1 MYDVSLEYLAAL
13 EEPIQRYKIKMK
25 VGSQNLT
32 EADIVAGSLTI
43 KNQCSDR
50 DIVQIGS
57 VYTGELKAVIAPD
70 IVERSTWK
78 GARIE
83 VSEGMM
89 ISEDPEAFEYVP
101 LGVYYVAE
109 ANHSAE
115 GVSITAY
122 DAMLRFDKVFNLS
135 STRGKPFDIL
145 KMLCEDCRVTLGMS
159 RRQVEDLTNGEAPLA
174 LYSENDCQ
182 TYRDVLFWLA
192 QFLACFATIDREGRL
207 VLREYRNIVT
217 QRVDQAFRYEGAE
230 FSDFRTEYSGV
241 SWVDIETQET
251 IYIGDELH
259 DDKLTYNLGA
269 NPFLQYGTLST
280 RRQYGRAILNML
292 EFISFT
298 PFKARY
304 LNTPAFDLGDVIKN
318 DGNLGAGTHG
328 CIMSFEYSFI
338 HRYTAEGFGQNPAL
352 VSAQS
357 KADKEIAGLLSRTDK
372 NSIYFYTF
380 KNAARKQI
388 NAGETAEIVNIKFTT
403 TEAKQ
408 VTFQAEILADA
419 SATLEEVV
427 ARVSYYLDGV
437 EITDYYPTET
447 WTEDG
452 KHIISLYYM
461 IDVEPSTLYRWQVFL
476 NAAGGS
482 IIIPPEHARATI
494 WGQGLVAIGKWDG
507 FIDAEDTIELIELD
521 DIELATFTAEAEASP
536 VVIVAL
542 EDPEDIIGLID
553 LDDIQVAAFEDIPL
567 INKESLYI
575 TGTLWQT
582 VKESTWAQIKD
593 DYTW

>member
-1 MYDVSLEYLAAL
+1 MYDVSESYLDAL
-13 EEPIQRYKIKMK
+13 GEPIQQYKIKMK
-25 VGSQNLT
+25 IGSQSLT
-32 EADIVAGSLTI
+32 EADIVGGSLTI

-89 ISEDPEAFEYVP
+89 ISEDPEEFEYVP

-135 STRGKPFDIL
+135 TTRGKPFDIL
-145 KMLCEDCRVTLGMS
+145 KMICEDCRVTLGMS
-159 RRQVEDLTNGEAPLA
+159 RGQIEALTNGEAPVA
-174 LYSENDCQ
+174 LFSENDCQ

-192 QFLACFATIDREGRL
+192 QFLACFATIDRSGRL
-207 VLREYRNIVT
+207 VLRQYRSAVT
-217 QRVDQAFRYEGAE
+217 QQVEQAFRYEGAE
-230 FSDFRTEYSGV
+230 FSDFITEYSGI
-241 SWVDIETQET
+241 SWVDVESQET
-251 IYIGDELH
+251 NYIGDEV
-259 DDKLTYNLGA
+259 DTKLTYNLGA
-269 NPFLQYGTLST
+269 NPFMQYGTLST
-280 RRQYGRAILNML
+280 RRQYARNILDAL
-292 EFISFT
+292 GFINFT

-318 DGNLGAGTHG
+318 NGNLGAGSHG

-338 HRYTAEGFGQNPAL
+338 HRYTAEGFGQNPDLATAAGK
-352 VSAQS
+352 V
-357 KADKEIAGLLSRTDK
+357 DKDIAGLLSRTDK
-372 NSIYFYTF
+372 NNIYFYTF

-388 NAGETAEIVNIKFTT
+388 DDGETAEIVNIKFTT

-419 SATLEEVV
+419 AATLEEVV
-427 ARVSYYLDGV
+427 ARVSYYLDGA

-461 IDVEPSTLYRWQVFL
+461 IDVEPSTLYRWQVFID
-476 NAAGGS
+476 AAGGS

-521 DIELATFTAEAEASP
+521 DIELAAFTAEAEVAP
-536 VVIVAL
+536 VVIDAL
-542 EDPEDIIGLID
+542 EDPEDIIGLIE

-567 INKESLYI
+567 INKESLYL